1 MAANKILEKIQQDA
15 AAEAAVIIDEAKK
28 KAQANA
34 DKIISAAKVK
44 VEEIRAQAKAD
55 AEEAARRQVL
65 IAELLSRK
73 NSLNSQ
79 RAVIE
84 DAFKQAADELN
95 NLPKA
100 KWEALITDIVMRAAE
115 SGSEELVVPEADAKK
130 YTDGFLDRL
139 NKALKDAGK
148 AGNLTLAKE
157 SGAFDG
163 GLLLRGKNSDYDGS
177 FPTLLSQVRTGVER
191 KVAAMLFTE
200 VK

>member
-15 AAEAAVIIDEAKK
+15 AAEASIILEEAKK
-28 KAQANA
+28 KATANA

-79 RAVIE
+79 REVIE
-84 DAFKQAADELN
+84 DAFRQAAAELN
-95 NLPKA
+95 NLPQA
-100 KWEALITDIVMRAAE
+100 KWEALITDIVLKAAE
-115 SGSEELVVPEADAKK
+115 NGSEELVVPEADVKK
-130 YTDGFLDRL
+130 YKNGFLDKL
-139 NKALKDAGK
+139 NGALKASGK
-148 AGNLTLAKE
+148 AGNLSLSKE
-157 SGAFDG
+157 TGAFDG
-163 GLLLRGKNSDYDGS
+163 GLILKGKNSDYDGS
-177 FPTLLSQVRTGVER
+177 FPTLLSQVRTNVE
-191 KVAAMLFTE
+191 KEVAAMLFTE

>member
-15 AAEAAVIIDEAKK
+15 AAEASIILEEAKK
-28 KAQANA
+28 KATANA

-79 RAVIE
+79 REVIE
-84 DAFKQAADELN
+84 DAFRQAAAELN
-95 NLPKA
+95 NLPQA
-100 KWEALITDIVMRAAE
+100 KWEALISDIVLKAAE
-115 SGSEELVVPEADAKK
+115 SGSEELVVPKADVEK
-130 YTDGFLDRL
+130 YRNGFLDKL
-139 NKALKDAGK
+139 NSALAANGK
-148 AGNLTLAKE
+148 SGNLTLAE
-157 SGAFDG
+157 EAGNFEG
-163 GLLLRGKNSDYDGS
+163 GLILKGKNSDYDGS
-177 FPTLLSQVRTGVER
+177 FSTLLGQVRTNVE
-191 KVAAMLFTE
+191 KEVAAMLFTE

>member
-95 NLPKA
+95 NLPEA

-130 YTDGFLDRL
+130 YTNGFLDKL
-139 NKALKDAGK
+139 NKALKGAGK

-157 SGAFDG
+157 TGAFDG
-163 GLLLRGKNSDYDGS
+163 GLLLKGKNSDYDGS
-177 FPTLLSQVRTGVER
+177 FPTLLGQVRTGVE
-191 KVAAMLFTE
+191 KEVAAMLFTE

>member
-95 NLPKA
+95 NLPEA

-130 YTDGFLDRL
+130 YTNGFLDKL
-139 NKALKDAGK
+139 NKALKGAGK

-157 SGAFDG
+157 AGAFDG
-163 GLLLRGKNSDYDGS
+163 GLLLKGKNSDYDGS
-177 FPTLLSQVRTGVER
+177 FPTLLSQVRTGVE
-191 KVAAMLFTE
+191 KEVAAMLFTE

>member
-15 AAEAAVIIDEAKK
+15 AAEASIILEEAKK
-28 KAQANA
+28 KAAVNA
-34 DKIISAAKVK
+34 EKIISAAKVK

-84 DAFKQAADELN
+84 DAFKQAAAELN
-95 NLPKA
+95 NLPQA
-100 KWEALITDIVMRAAE
+100 KWEALISDIVLKAAE
-115 SGSEELVVPEADAKK
+115 SGAEELVVPKADVEK
-130 YTDGFLDRL
+130 YANGFLDKL
-139 NKALKDAGK
+139 NSALAANGK
-148 AGNLTLAKE
+148 AGKLTLAKE
-157 SGAFDG
+157 AGNFEG
-163 GLLLRGKNSDYDGS
+163 GLILKGKNSDYDGS
-177 FPTLLSQVRTGVER
+177 FSTLLGQVRTNVE
-191 KVAAMLFTE
+191 KEVAAMLFTE